1 MNYIIYAPY
10 ILLTNIIFILY
21 FILKKNN
28 IYLIFILFLILILY
42 FFRDYNVNELT
53 CKKDNIIL
61 SPANGIIKNIIEDND
76 YYIIVIYLSLLD
88 KHVQCNPMNGII
100 IKQIYIKG
108 EFNLAFLP
116 DKSSKNERLETWINT
131 NYGEIKI
138 TQYAGLLAR
147 RIISFHKEND
157 IIKKGEPFGLI
168 LFSSRVD
175 IKIPKKHLKL
185 NIKINDYLNLGDN
198 IGLFLI

>member
-10 ILLTNIIFILY
+10 ILYTNITFILY
-21 FILKKNN
+21 FKIKKNN
-28 IYLIFILFLILILY
+28 IYLIFILFLIMILY
-42 FFRDYNVNELT
+42 FFRDYNINELT
-53 CKKDNIIL
+53 YKNDNILL
-61 SPANGIIKNIIEDND
+61 SPANGTVTHIVEDENN
-76 YYIIVIYLSLLD
+76 YIIIIYLSLLD
-88 KHVQCNPMNGII
+88 KHVQCNPINGII
-100 IKQIYIKG
+100 SKQIYKKG
-108 EFNLAFLP
+108 EFNPAFLP
-116 DKSSKNERLETWINT
+116 DKSSNNERLETWINS

-147 RIISFHKEND
+147 RIISFHKKND

-175 IKIPKKHLKL
+175 IKIPKNNFKI
-185 NIKINDYLNLGDN
+185 NIKINDYLNIGDD

>member
-1 MNYIIYAPY
+1 
-10 ILLTNIIFILY
+10 
-21 FILKKNN
+21 
-28 IYLIFILFLILILY
+28 
-42 FFRDYNVNELT
+42 
-53 CKKDNIIL
+53 
-61 SPANGIIKNIIEDND
+61 
-76 YYIIVIYLSLLD
+76 
-88 KHVQCNPMNGII
+88 MNGII